1 MSIDY
6 LRDIKPLQDQEGL
19 SNAEIARH
27 LSDRTARPMN
37 GADSQYLLKDKCAV
51 LQSAVFVNERTGT
64 LIEYYKT
71 MPEGNDK
78 NLVGWFIAEVFS
90 GNNVRTD
97 EYPRSVQYAMV
108 QLILPAELAQVAQ
121 DLVNLAGGRPD
132 VGTTEQNVVDIQ
144 AAYESE
150 QQIEQQLSALDQ
162 QYWSLNNQHIAPLQQ
177 SRNVNSADWKAGI
190 QAMADGW
197 VE

>member
-6 LRDIKPLQDQEGL
+6 LRDIKPLQDQGL

-37 GADSQYLLKDKCAV
+37 GADSQYLLKDKGAV
-51 LQSAVFVNERTGT
+51 LQSAVFINERTGT

-108 QLILPAELAQVAQ
+108 QLILPSELAQVAQ

-150 QQIEQQLSALDQ
+150 QQIDQQLSALDQ
-162 QYWSLNNQHIAPLQQ
+162 QYWSLHNQHIAPLQQ

>member
-6 LRDIKPLQDQEGL
+6 LRDIKPLQDQGL

-37 GADSQYLLKDKCAV
+37 GADSQYLLKDKGAV
-51 LQSAVFVNERTGT
+51 LQSAVFINERTGT

-108 QLILPAELAQVAQ
+108 QLILPSELAQVAQ
-121 DLVNLAGGRPD
+121 DLVNLAGGRPN

-150 QQIEQQLSALDQ
+150 QQIDQQLSALDQ
-162 QYWSLNNQHIAPLQQ
+162 QYWSLHNQHVAPLQQ

>member
-6 LRDIKPLQDQEGL
+6 LRDIKPLQDQGL

-37 GADSQYLLKDKCAV
+37 GADSQYLLKDKGAV
-51 LQSAVFVNERTGT
+51 LQSAVFINERTGT

-108 QLILPAELAQVAQ
+108 QLILPSELAQVAQ

-150 QQIEQQLSALDQ
+150 QQIDQQLSALDQ
-162 QYWSLNNQHIAPLQQ
+162 QYWSLHNQNIAPLQQ

>member
-1 MSIDY
+1 MSINY
-6 LRDIKPLQDQEGL
+6 LRDIKPLQDQGL

-37 GADSQYLLKDKCAV
+37 GADSQYLLKDKGAV
-51 LQSAVFVNERTGT
+51 LQSAVFINERTGT

-108 QLILPAELAQVAQ
+108 QLILPSELAQVAQ

-144 AAYESE
+144 AAYDSE
-150 QQIEQQLSALDQ
+150 QQIDQQLSALDQ

-177 SRNVNSADWKAGI
+177 SRNVNSADWKNAI
-190 QAMADGW
+190 QSMADGW

>member
-6 LRDIKPLQDQEGL
+6 LRDIKPLQDQGL

-37 GADSQYLLKDKCAV
+37 GADSQYLLKDKGAV
-51 LQSAVFVNERTGT
+51 LQSAVFINERTGT

-97 EYPRSVQYAMV
+97 EYPRAFSM
-108 QLILPAELAQVAQ
+108 
-121 DLVNLAGGRPD
+121 RWC
-132 VGTTEQNVVDIQ
+132 
-144 AAYESE
+144 S
-150 QQIEQQLSALDQ
+150 
-162 QYWSLNNQHIAPLQQ
+162 
-177 SRNVNSADWKAGI
+177 
-190 QAMADGW
+190 
-197 VE
+197 

>member
-6 LRDIKPLQDQEGL
+6 LRDIKPLQDQGV

-37 GADSQYLLKDKCAV
+37 GDDSQYLLKDKGAV
-51 LQSAVFVNERTGT
+51 LQSAVFINERTGT

-90 GNNVRTD
+90 SNNVRTD

-108 QLILPAELAQVAQ
+108 QLILPSELAQVAQ

-132 VGTTEQNVVDIQ
+132 VGTTEQNVADIQ
-144 AAYESE
+144 EAYESE

-162 QYWSLNNQHIAPLQQ
+162 QYWSLHNQHIAPLQQ
-177 SRNVNSADWKAGI
+177 SRNVNSADWKAAI
-190 QAMADGW
+190 QTMADGW

>member
-6 LRDIKPLQDQEGL
+6 LRDIKPLQDQGL

-37 GADSQYLLKDKCAV
+37 GADSQYLLKDKGAV
-51 LQSAVFVNERTGT
+51 LQSAVFINERTGT

-108 QLILPAELAQVAQ
+108 QLILPSELAQVAQ
-121 DLVNLAGGRPD
+121 DLVNLAGGRPN

-150 QQIEQQLSALDQ
+150 QQIDQQLSALDQ
-162 QYWSLNNQHIAPLQQ
+162 QYWSLHNQHVAPLQQ

-197 VE
+197 IE

>member
-1 MSIDY
+1 
-6 LRDIKPLQDQEGL
+6 
-19 SNAEIARH
+19 
-27 LSDRTARPMN
+27 
-37 GADSQYLLKDKCAV
+37 
-51 LQSAVFVNERTGT
+51 
-64 LIEYYKT
+64 
-71 MPEGNDK
+71 
-78 NLVGWFIAEVFS
+78 
-90 GNNVRTD
+90 
-97 EYPRSVQYAMV
+97 MV
-108 QLILPAELAQVAQ
+108 QLILPSELAQVAQ

-150 QQIEQQLSALDQ
+150 QQIDQQLSALDQ
-162 QYWSLNNQHIAPLQQ
+162 QYWSLHNQHIAPLQQ

>member
-37 GADSQYLLKDKCAV
+37 GADSQYLLKDKGAV

-121 DLVNLAGGRPD
+121 DLVSLAGGRPD

-162 QYWSLNNQHIAPLQQ
+162 QYWSLHNQHIAPLQQ

>member
-6 LRDIKPLQDQEGL
+6 LRDIKPLQDQGL

-37 GADSQYLLKDKCAV
+37 GADSQYLLKDKGAV
-51 LQSAVFVNERTGT
+51 LQSAVFINERTGT

-132 VGTTEQNVVDIQ
+132 VGTTEQNVADIQ

-162 QYWSLNNQHIAPLQQ
+162 QYWSLHNQHIAPLQQ
-177 SRNVNSADWKAGI
+177 SRNVNSADWKNAI

>member
-6 LRDIKPLQDQEGL
+6 LRDIKPLQDQGL

-37 GADSQYLLKDKCAV
+37 GADSQYLLKDKGAV
-51 LQSAVFVNERTGT
+51 LQSAVFINERTGT

-108 QLILPAELAQVAQ
+108 QLILPSELAQVAQ

-150 QQIEQQLSALDQ
+150 QQIDQQLSALDQ
-162 QYWSLNNQHIAPLQQ
+162 QYWSLHNQHIAPLQQ

-190 QAMADGW
+190 QSMADGW

>member
-6 LRDIKPLQDQEGL
+6 LGDIKPLQDQGL

-37 GADSQYLLKDKCAV
+37 GADSQYLLKDKGAV
-51 LQSAVFVNERTGT
+51 LQSAVFINERTGT

-90 GNNVRTD
+90 GNNARTD

-108 QLILPAELAQVAQ
+108 QLILPSELAQVAQ

-132 VGTTEQNVVDIQ
+132 VGTTEQDVVDIQ

-150 QQIEQQLSALDQ
+150 RQIDQQLYELDL
-162 QYWSLNNQHIAPLQQ
+162 QYWSLHNQHIAPLQQ
-177 SRNVNSADWKAGI
+177 SRNVNSADWKNAI
-190 QAMADGW
+190 QAMANGW

>member
-6 LRDIKPLQDQEGL
+6 LRDIKPLQDQGV

-27 LSDRTARPMN
+27 LSDRTARSMN
-37 GADSQYLLKDKCAV
+37 GADSQYLLKDKGAV
-51 LQSAVFVNERTGT
+51 LQSAVLINERTGT

-108 QLILPAELAQVAQ
+108 QLILPSELAQVAQ

-177 SRNVNSADWKAGI
+177 SRNVNSADWKNAI

>member
-6 LRDIKPLQDQEGL
+6 LRDIKPLQDQGL

-37 GADSQYLLKDKCAV
+37 GADSQYLLKDKGAV
-51 LQSAVFVNERTGT
+51 LQSAVFINERTGT

-108 QLILPAELAQVAQ
+108 QLILPSELAQVAQ

-132 VGTTEQNVVDIQ
+132 VGTTEQNVADIQ

-162 QYWSLNNQHIAPLQQ
+162 QYWSLHNQHIAPLQQ
-177 SRNVNSADWKAGI
+177 SRNVNSADWKNAI

>member
-1 MSIDY
+1 
-6 LRDIKPLQDQEGL
+6 
-19 SNAEIARH
+19 
-27 LSDRTARPMN
+27 
-37 GADSQYLLKDKCAV
+37 
-51 LQSAVFVNERTGT
+51 
-64 LIEYYKT
+64 

-108 QLILPAELAQVAQ
+108 QLILPSELAQVAQ

-162 QYWSLNNQHIAPLQQ
+162 QYWSLHNQHIAPLQQ

-190 QAMADGW
+190 QAMTDGW

>member
-6 LRDIKPLQDQEGL
+6 LRDIKPLQDQGI

-37 GADSQYLLKDKCAV
+37 GADSQYLLKDKGAV
-51 LQSAVFVNERTGT
+51 LQSAVFINERTGT

-108 QLILPAELAQVAQ
+108 QLILPSELAQVAQ

-150 QQIEQQLSALDQ
+150 QQIDQQLSALDQ

>member
-1 MSIDY
+1 MSISY
-6 LRDIKPLQDQEGL
+6 LQDIKPLQDQGV

-37 GADSQYLLKDKCAV
+37 GADSQYLLKDKGAV
-51 LQSAVFVNERTGT
+51 LQSAEFVNERTGT
-64 LIEYYKT
+64 LIAYYKT
-71 MPEGNDK
+71 MPDGNDK

-108 QLILPAELAQVAQ
+108 QLILPSDLAQVAQ

-150 QQIEQQLSALDQ
+150 QQIDQQLSALDQ
-162 QYWSLNNQHIAPLQQ
+162 QYWSLHNQHIAPLQQ
-177 SRNVNSADWKAGI
+177 SRNVNSADWQAAI

>member
-6 LRDIKPLQDQEGL
+6 LRDIKPLQDQGL

-37 GADSQYLLKDKCAV
+37 GADSQYLLKDKGAV
-51 LQSAVFVNERTGT
+51 LQSAVFINERTGT

-108 QLILPAELAQVAQ
+108 QLILPSELAQVAQ

-150 QQIEQQLSALDQ
+150 QQIDQQLSALDQ

-190 QAMADGW
+190 QSMADGW

>member
-1 MSIDY
+1 MSINY
-6 LRDIKPLQDQEGL
+6 LRDIKPLQDQGL

-37 GADSQYLLKDKCAV
+37 GADSQYLLKDKGAV
-51 LQSAVFVNERTGT
+51 LQSAVFINERTGT

-108 QLILPAELAQVAQ
+108 QLILPSELAQVAQ

-144 AAYESE
+144 AAYDSE
-150 QQIEQQLSALDQ
+150 QQIDQQLSALDQ

-190 QAMADGW
+190 QSMADGW